1 VIILLFCGNLVLIR
15 LGEKSRFKFEKWWLM
30 HSEFKEVV
38 KKVWETQVTGD
49 TAIDRWQNKV
59 MLFCRKVKGWSV
71 NIESAN
77 RKMKDKLNIEF
88 KKLDIDSKTRS
99 LSERERESLD
109 QIRKELEGI
118 WTMEENKARQRSRER
133 QIKEGG

>member
-1 VIILLFCGNLVLIR
+1 
-15 LGEKSRFKFEKWWLM
+15 M